1 MKNLLVVLLV
11 VGLMAGCAQ
20 PMNKTQT
27 GTMAGTGIGAAV
39 GAGLGQAI
47 GKDTKSTLIGA
58 GIGALVGGIAGNRI
72 GAYMDAQE
80 QMMRQELAAVE
91 GASIQRN
98 ADTLALTFKSETMFD
113 VNSTQLKP
121 SAYDEMFRVSKV
133 LNQYPQTTLLIAGHT
148 DSTGT
153 EQYNQQLSERRAEVV
168 KNALAGNGV
177 NPARVRTIGYG
188 ESKPIA
194 SNDTEAGRQ
203 LNRRVEITIEPIRQ
217 G

>member
-177 NPARVRTIGYG
+177 NPARIRTIGYG

-194 SNDTEAGRQ
+194 SNETEAGRQ

>member
-1 MKNLLVVLLV
+1 MKK
-11 VGLMAGCAQ
+11 LMALMLMIGLVGCAQ
-20 PMNKTQT
+20 PMTKTQT
-27 GTMAGTGIGAAV
+27 GTAVGTGVGAAV

-47 GKDTKSTLIGA
+47 GGNTKSTLLGA

-91 GASIQRN
+91 GANIRRN
-98 ADTLALTFKSETMFD
+98 ANTLALTFKSESMFD
-113 VNSTQLKP
+113 VDSTQLKP
-121 SAYDEMFRVSKV
+121 SASDEIFRVSKV
-133 LNQYPQTTLLIAGHT
+133 LNEYPQTTLLIAGHT
-148 DSTGT
+148 DSTGS
-153 EQYNQQLSERRAEVV
+153 EQYNQQLSERRAEAV

-177 NPARVRTIGYG
+177 NPARIRTIGYG

-194 SNDTEAGRQ
+194 SNDSEAGRQ
-203 LNRRVEITIEPIRQ
+203 MNRRVEITIEPIQ

>member
-1 MKNLLVVLLV
+1 MKRVLVVMSLLALV
-11 VGLMAGCAQ
+11 MAGCAA
-20 PMNKTQT
+20 PANKTQQ
-27 GTMAGTGIGAAV
+27 GTMVGTGVGAAV

-47 GKDTKSTLIGA
+47 GGNTKSTLIGA

-80 QMMRQELAAVE
+80 QMLRQELAAVE
-91 GASIQRN
+91 GANIQRN
-98 ADTLALTFKSETMFD
+98 ADTLALTFKAETLFD
-113 VNSTQLKP
+113 VNSAQLKAG
-121 SAYDEMFRVSKV
+121 AYDELFRVSKV

-168 KNALAGNGV
+168 KNALAGDGV
-177 NPARVRTIGYG
+177 NPSRIRTIGFG

-194 SNDTEAGRQ
+194 DNATEAGRQ
-203 LNRRVEITIEPIRQ
+203 LNRRVEITIEPIRS
-217 G
+217 